1 MQKCGFKWF
10 CTPCRPKI
18 TTLNSGDE
26 TECGSYKKTEA
37 LCNSM
42 NMEMNNIKLKMEEIQ
57 EKINTN
63 FDSLKQSLDSPKS
76 TSWADIVGEG
86 DKEKKPDFVK
96 KIAKQITDTQKKLT
110 ISREDRENNI
120 IIFNV
125 PEDSSE
131 NPTTPTTTTPTTTIT
146 TTPDDNSK
154 PLSKD
159 IEFFNSL
166 CSKNLGYDEVP
177 QVELVR
183 LGAKREKHIRPI
195 KVSFQ
200 QSWDKRKLLSNLYKL
215 KLDKKFDNIRIAH
228 DMTEEDRAENK
239 RLLDQAYQMN
249 KEEKPT
255 EYRYKVRGP
264 PWAMKTIKVYPKN

>member
-1 MQKCGFKWF
+1 M
-10 CTPCRPKI
+10 
-18 TTLNSGDE
+18 
-26 TECGSYKKTEA
+26 
-37 LCNSM
+37 
-42 NMEMNNIKLKMEEIQ
+42 
-57 EKINTN
+57 
-63 FDSLKQSLDSPKS
+63 
-76 TSWADIVGEG
+76 
-86 DKEKKPDFVK
+86 
-96 KIAKQITDTQKKLT
+96 
-110 ISREDRENNI
+110 
-120 IIFNV
+120 
-125 PEDSSE
+125 
-131 NPTTPTTTTPTTTIT
+131 
-146 TTPDDNSK
+146 
-154 PLSKD
+154 SKD

-264 PWAMKTIKVYPKN
+264 PWAMKIIKVYPKN